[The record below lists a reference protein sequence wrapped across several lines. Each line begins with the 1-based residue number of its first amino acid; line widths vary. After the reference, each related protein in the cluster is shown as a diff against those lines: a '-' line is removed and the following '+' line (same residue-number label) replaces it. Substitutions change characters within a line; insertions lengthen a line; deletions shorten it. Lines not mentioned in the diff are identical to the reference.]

1 MQEPTAH
8 TAQGAGTAA
17 GRPRAGA
24 RLSPAATVLAL
35 GTVAFAVA
43 LGIAGP
49 RLRGRTASTQ
59 QDCAVGELA
68 EMAARYEERVELDL
82 ARAAGG
88 EGGLP
93 RIRELTAATVGP
105 RDPVDLSSAGWLAD
119 DAHNVE
125 LQPGLMATMVRYES
139 DPAGSSVTVTMLPDD
154 GRAVRYDG
162 FGRAVPLAP
171 GQEWLGSVRAGT
183 GAPERVAYAFADGD
197 TLWIVLARS
206 RTELVPAARLL
217 R

>member
-1 MQEPTAH
+1 MQETHAH
-8 TAQGAGTAA
+8 TPCPAGAPS

-49 RLRGRTASTQ
+49 RLRGRTASAQ

-93 RIRELTAATVGP
+93 RIRELAAATVGP
-105 RDPVDLSSAGWLAD
+105 RDPVDLSPAGWLAD

-139 DPAGSSVTVTMLPDD
+139 DPAGSWITVTMLPDD
-154 GRAVRYDG
+154 GRTVRYDG

-183 GAPERVAYAFADGD
+183 GAPERTAYAYADGK

-206 RTELVPAARLL
+206 RTELAPAARLL